1 MKAFNKT
8 ITVEVSLDSIAQN
21 MLGKMDK
28 SVINASEIIETI
40 LETIPLE
47 KVQYLYNSLNGFSN
61 EINVKV
67 GEMFYCNNRIYHP
80 NHPIVKENDLKDK
93 YMEIGNCVIVEI
105 GLYSKNKVEVECDF
119 WGRDGVGKD
128 KFWVRHQ
135 SLEVYREDEVIY
147 EDNNDKV
154 IQ

>member
-1 MKAFNKT
+1 MKSFNKT

-67 GEMFYCNNRIYHP
+67 GEKYYCNHLLYQPHHP
-80 NHPIVKENDLKDK
+80 LIKKEGRTDS
-93 YMEIGNCVIVEI
+93 YIAIGNCIVTDVN
-105 GLYSKNKVEVECDF
+105 LYSNDKVEVECDF
-119 WGRDGVGKD
+119 WRKNDIQKER
-128 KFWVRHQ
+128 FWVRHQ
-135 SLEVYREDEVIY
+135 SLEVYRENEENLFLDE
-147 EDNNDKV
+147 NNNPM
-154 IQ
+154 